1 VYQVDVMGSPRNLRV
16 AILALTV
23 GLCLP
28 SFAGAQYFGRNK
40 VQYRSF
46 DFKILQTERFDIY
59 YYPEEI
65 EAAHIVARMAERW
78 HARLSRFFGHDL
90 RGRQPIVL
98 YAAAA
103 HFRQTNTVD
112 GLIGEGTG
120 GVTEALKRRVVLPMS
135 GSLADT
141 DHVLG
146 HELVHAFQFDL
157 TGDDPRDRTGLMPGI
172 LAFPLWYAEGM
183 AEYLSIGPV
192 DTQTAMWLRDAA
204 VREKLPHI
212 RDLDHPD
219 YFPYRWGHAFWA
231 YVGAKYGDR
240 AVASLIRSAANPRV
254 DLVGLTRQLGTDPDT
269 LTADWHAAILDKTR
283 ALAEDVSP
291 VMSMPRQVIGRETGG
306 GRYNVGPR
314 VSPDGRT
321 VAFFSERDRFSVD
334 LFLADAD
341 TGRIIR
347 RLTTSSNDPHFDS
360 LQFLNSAGAWSPDG
374 ETLAI
379 TAIRAGRPVLAMIQA
394 ASGRVRR
401 EIKLRDLDDAMH
413 PAFAPDGASVVVSG
427 NRGGV
432 IDLFRVTLSDGAMVQ
447 LTSDVYAD
455 LEAVFTPD
463 ARGLVFVSERFSTDL
478 ERLEPGPLR
487 LAYLDLATRVVRP
500 IPGFLHGK
508 HLSPQVTPDGRF
520 VTFIADPDGVNNLYR
535 MSIDGGPAERLSSIA
550 TGIAGITSTSPAL
563 SMAADGRLVFS
574 VFEDDGHAV
583 YRLDP
588 EDTMALVPPQATAD
602 AAVLPGRSVPGG
614 DVHALLSNVE
624 RGLPPVTPL
633 IDGEPYQRKLALDFL
648 GQPMISGGV
657 TSLGARVVGGMSAV
671 FSDMLGDRALGA
683 QAQIGGTLA
692 DFGGQLLYINRR
704 HRWNWA
710 ASLAAVPTSIGYL
723 TRADDAETGDTEI
736 SAIVERQNV
745 RGLFLSAL
753 YPFSTSTRFEV
764 SGSAEALSF
773 SRETRTATYAGG
785 GGRNLIS
792 QTRETVPLGPTFYMG
807 YASAALVRD
816 TSLSGATHPI
826 FGERARL
833 EVGRTTGTVEYLNVL
848 GDWRRYFMPVRPWT
862 IAIRGLH
869 YGRYGRDADH
879 EQLIDLYSGYPE
891 FVHGY
896 GIGSFSAVECL
907 RGAADEECDVF
918 RHLLGSRMAVAN
930 IEVRAP
936 VPGLFT
942 GEVEYGRL
950 PVDVAFFM
958 DAGVTWTADDLPDF
972 AGGTRRIV
980 RSVGG
985 AVRINLFG
993 LLPLEVAVSRPLDR
1007 VDRKVRWQIGIRQGF

>member
-1 VYQVDVMGSPRNLRV
+1 MLERTALRLV
-16 AILALTV
+16 ALLLGLILCVPAV
-23 GLCLP
+23 
-28 SFAGAQYFGRNK
+28 SSAQYFGRNK

-65 EAAHIVARMAERW
+65 EAAHIVGRMAERW

-90 RGRQPIVL
+90 RGRQSIVL
-98 YAAAA
+98 YAAPA

-120 GVTEALKRRVVLPMS
+120 GVTEAIKRRVVLPMS

-157 TGDDPRDRTGLMPGI
+157 TGDDPRDRMGTLPGI
-172 LAFPLWYAEGM
+172 LAFPLWYVEGM
-183 AEYLSIGPV
+183 AEYLSLGPV

-204 VREKLPHI
+204 VREKLPHV

-231 YVGAKYGDR
+231 FIGAKYGDR

-254 DLVGLTRQLGTDPDT
+254 DLVGLARQLGTDPDT
-269 LTADWHAAILDKTR
+269 LTADWHAAILEKTR
-283 ALAEDVSP
+283 AMAEEVSP
-291 VMSMPRQVIGRETGG
+291 VASTPRAVIGRHSGG
-306 GRYNVGPR
+306 GRYNVGPK

-334 LFLADAD
+334 LFLADAES
-341 TGRIIR
+341 GRIVR
-347 RLTTSSNDPHFDS
+347 RLTTSANDPHFDS

-374 ETLAI
+374 QTLAI
-379 TAIRAGRPVLAMIQA
+379 TATRGGRPVLALIQA
-394 ASGRVRR
+394 SNGRVRR
-401 EIKLRDLDDAMH
+401 EVKLTGLDDAMH

-427 NRGGV
+427 NSGGV
-432 IDLFRVTLSDGAMVQ
+432 IDLFRVMLDSGAIDRI
-447 LTSDVYAD
+447 TNDPYAD
-455 LEAVFTPD
+455 LEPVFTPD
-463 ARGLVFVSERFSTDL
+463 GRGLVFVTERFSTDL
-478 ERLEPGPLR
+478 ERLVPGDLR
-487 LAYLDLATRVVRP
+487 LAHVDLSTGVVRA

-508 HLSPQVTPDGRF
+508 HLSPQVSADGRF
-520 VTFIADPDGVNNLYR
+520 VTFVADPDGINNLYR
-535 MSIDGGPAERLSSIA
+535 MPIDGGPAERLSSMA

-574 VFEDDGHAV
+574 VFEDDGHTV

-588 EDTMALVPPQATAD
+588 DDTMTNVPPVAAQY
-602 AAVLPGRSVPGG
+602 AAVLPGRSVAGG
-614 DVHALLSNVE
+614 DVHALLSNVD

-633 IDGEPYQRKLALDFL
+633 VEGHNYSRKLALDFL

-657 TSLGARVVGGMSAV
+657 SSLGARVVGGMSAF

-692 DFGGQLLYINRR
+692 DFGGQLTYLNRQ

-723 TRADDAETGDTEI
+723 TRRDDPESGDTRI
-736 SAIVERQNV
+736 SAIIERQQV
-745 RGLFLSAL
+745 RGGFFTAI
-753 YPFSTSTRFEV
+753 YPFNTNTRFET
-764 SGSAEALSF
+764 SASAEALSF
-773 SRETRTATYAGG
+773 SREIRTATYAGDT
-785 GGRNLIS
+785 RSLIDR
-792 QTRETVPLGPTFYMG
+792 TRETIPLGPTFYMG
-807 YASAALVRD
+807 FGSAALVRD
-816 TSLSGATHPI
+816 TSLFGATHPI

-833 EVGRTTGTVEYLNVL
+833 EVGRATGTVEYTSLL
-848 GDWRRYFMPVRPWT
+848 ADWRRYFMPVRPWT
-862 IAIRGLH
+862 IAVRGLH

-879 EQLIDLYSGYPE
+879 DRLIDLYTGYPE

-896 GIGSFSAVECL
+896 GVGSFSAVECL
-907 RGAADEECDVF
+907 QGSNGEECDVF
-918 RHLLGSRMAVAN
+918 RNLLGSRMAVVN
-930 IEVRAP
+930 FEVRAP
-936 VPGLFT
+936 FPGLFT
-942 GEVEYGRL
+942 GDVRYGRL
-950 PVDVAFFM
+950 PVDVAFFA
-958 DAGVTWTADDLPDF
+958 DAGLTWTAHDRPHF
-972 AGGTRRIV
+972 AGGSRRLV

-985 AVRINLFG
+985 AVRVNLFG
-993 LLPLEVAVSRPLDR
+993 LLPLELAVSRPLDR
-1007 VDRKVRWQIGIRQGF
+1007 VERTVRWQIGIRQGF